1 MLLRTEELGHVP
13 LFQFKTP
20 LQFKITARK
29 LASFIFFLRLQV
41 QEVFKPGSKCGEPS
55 AMHNDNKL
63 PQIMSWGLL
72 NSHTG
77 LGSLWPCQPSTWD
90 DRGWRS
96 MTACRF
102 HVNVHTDDETEAN
115 TNMSC
120 SNNTGHE
127 IALEEVSFS
136 PFLAKGNTSFQKKKK
151 KTTKN
156 PRVKHLWRWSAYSK
170 RQRGSVSFS
179 TASGWLG
186 WFQTHPLLQKAL
198 TYCLFINHTVGFLTW
213 EFFLQI

>member
-29 LASFIFFLRLQV
+29 LATFIFFLRLQV

-151 KTTKN
+151 NQPKT
-156 PRVKHLWRWSAYSK
+156 
-170 RQRGSVSFS
+170 
-179 TASGWLG
+179 LG
-186 WFQTHPLLQKAL
+186 WSTSGDDQHTARDREGVFLSQQLRADLDDFKHTLFCKRHSHIV
-198 TYCLFINHTVGFLTW
+198 CL
-213 EFFLQI
+213 

>member
-1 MLLRTEELGHVP
+1 MFPYFNLKLHHNS
-13 LFQFKTP
+13 
-20 LQFKITARK
+20 KITARK

-55 AMHNDNKL
+55 AMHDNKL
-63 PQIMSWGLL
+63 PQIMSRGLL

-102 HVNVHTDDETEAN
+102 HVIVHTDVETEAN
-115 TNMSC
+115 TDMSC

-127 IALEEVSFS
+127 TALEEVSFS
-136 PFLAKGNTSFQKKKK
+136 PFLAKGNTKISKKK
-151 KTTKN
+151 KTKPKT
-156 PRVKHLWRWSAYSK
+156 
-170 RQRGSVSFS
+170 
-179 TASGWLG
+179 LG
-186 WFQTHPLLQKAL
+186 WSTSGDDQHTARDREGVFLSRQLRADLDDFKHTLFCKRHSHIV
-198 TYCLFINHTVGFLTW
+198 CL
-213 EFFLQI
+213 